1 MPSAISTDVLI
12 VGAGVA
18 GLWLNARLR
27 RQGYSTVL
35 VERASLGGEQTIKSQ
50 GIIHGGTKY
59 ALHGALTGAS
69 EAIADMPRRWREAL
83 AGDGELDL
91 GRTRLLSD
99 AHYLWSPGTLAG
111 NLTSFFASKAVRGRV
126 DQVKGDQLP
135 PALQDRAFRGKVYRL
150 AELVIDVPS
159 LLANLAELAGDS
171 LLAGERIEPLRE
183 GDALVGLR
191 VDDREIRAQRIV
203 LSAGAGTE
211 GLLQALGLDQPAMQT
226 RPLHMV
232 MAKGPNLKPLYAH
245 CLGGGPKPRVTV
257 TTHPAADGQ
266 WVWYLGGDLA
276 EADGV
281 AREPAAQIAAAQKEI
296 ANLLPWVDQ
305 SLVRWA
311 TLRVDRAEPAQSGL
325 VRPDNAF
332 LADQQRLLVGWP
344 TKLALAPDFSDRVIA
359 HLERDG
365 IRPQAQADLADLP
378 RPPWACRPGSTCCHE
393 PAHPARLPPP
403 AGQHRFPGFATGPGH
418 GQAGPRPRCEVP
430 HRFHH
435 PRR

>member
-27 RQGYSTVL
+27 KQGYSTVL

-83 AGDGELDL
+83 AGTGELDL
-91 GRTRLLSD
+91 TGTRLLSD

-126 DQVKGDQLP
+126 DQVKGEQLP
-135 PALQDRAFRGKVYRL
+135 PALQDRAFKGKVYRL

-159 LLANLAELAGDS
+159 LLANLAQLAGDS
-171 LLAGERIEPLRE
+171 LLAGERIEALRE
-183 GDALVGLR
+183 GDELVGLN
-191 VDDREIRAQRIV
+191 VDGREIRAQRIV
-203 LSAGAGTE
+203 LSAGGGTE
-211 GLLQALGLDQPAMQT
+211 DLLHALGLNQPTMQR

-232 MAKGPNLKPLYAH
+232 LAKGPNLKPLYAH
-245 CLGGGPKPRVTV
+245 CLGGGPKPRITV

-281 AREPAAQIAAAQKEI
+281 AREPAAQIAAAQKEV
-296 ANLLPWVDQ
+296 AGLLPWVDQ
-305 SLVRWA
+305 SLIRWA
-311 TLRVDRAEPAQSGL
+311 TLRIDRAEPGQSGL

-332 LADQQRLLVGWP
+332 LAEQQRLLVGWP
-344 TKLALAPDFSDRVIA
+344 TKLALAPDLTDRVLA
-359 HLERDG
+359 SLERDG
-365 IRPQAQADLADLP
+365 IRPAARPDLTDLP
-378 RPPWACRPGSTCCHE
+378 RPPLGV
-393 PAHPARLPPP
+393 PAWEQLLP
-403 AGQHRFPGFATGPGH
+403 
-418 GQAGPRPRCEVP
+418 
-430 HRFHH
+430 
-435 PRR
+435 

>member
-27 RQGYSTVL
+27 RLGYSTVL

-83 AGDGELDL
+83 AGNGELDL
-91 GRTRLLSD
+91 GHTCILSE

-135 PALQDRAFRGKVYRL
+135 PALQDRAFKGKVYRL

-171 LLAGERIEPLRE
+171 LLAGERIEPLKE
-183 GDALVGLR
+183 GDDLIGLR
-191 VDDREIRAQRIV
+191 VDDWEIRAQRIV

-211 GLLQALGLDQPAMQT
+211 ALLQALGLSQPAMQR

-257 TTHPAADGQ
+257 TTHPAANGQ

-276 EADGV
+276 EAEGV
-281 AREPAAQIAAAQKEI
+281 ARDPAAQIAAAQKEI
-296 ANLLPWVDQ
+296 ASLLPWVDQ
-305 SLVRWA
+305 SQVHWA

-344 TKLALAPDFSDRVIA
+344 TKLALAPDFADRVLA
-359 HLERDG
+359 SLDRDG
-365 IRPQAQADLADLP
+365 IRPSAQPNLADLP
-378 RPPWACRPGSTCCHE
+378 RPALGV
-393 PAHPARLPPP
+393 PAWEQLLP
-403 AGQHRFPGFATGPGH
+403 
-418 GQAGPRPRCEVP
+418 
-430 HRFHH
+430 
-435 PRR
+435 

>member
-1 MPSAISTDVLI
+1 MPSAITTDVLI

-27 RQGYSTVL
+27 RLGYSTVL

-59 ALHGALTGAS
+59 ALHGALSGAS

-83 AGDGELDL
+83 AGNGELDL
-91 GRTRLLSD
+91 TGTRLLSD

-126 DQVKGDQLP
+126 DQVKGEQLP
-135 PALQDRAFRGKVYRL
+135 PALQDRAFKGKVYRL

-159 LLANLAELAGDS
+159 LLTNLAQLAGDS
-171 LLAGERIEPLRE
+171 LLAGERIEPLRD
-183 GDALVGLR
+183 GDELAGLV
-191 VDDREIRAQRIV
+191 VDGREIRAQRIV
-203 LSAGAGTE
+203 LSAGGGTE
-211 GLLQALGLDQPAMQT
+211 ALLHALGLSQPAMQR

-232 MAKGPNLKPLYAH
+232 LAKGPNLKPLYAH
-245 CLGGGPKPRVTV
+245 CLGGGPKPRITV

-266 WVWYLGGDLA
+266 WVWYLGGDIA

-281 AREPAAQIAAAQKEI
+281 AREPAAQIAAAQKEV
-296 ANLLPWVDQ
+296 ASLLPWVDQ
-305 SLVRWA
+305 AQVRWA

-344 TKLALAPDFSDRVIA
+344 TKLALAPDFADRVLA
-359 HLERDG
+359 SFERDG
-365 IRPQAQADLADLP
+365 IRPASRPDLADLP
-378 RPPWACRPGSTCCHE
+378 RPPLAL
-393 PAHPARLPPP
+393 PAWEQLLP
-403 AGQHRFPGFATGPGH
+403 
-418 GQAGPRPRCEVP
+418 
-430 HRFHH
+430 
-435 PRR
+435 